1 MQIICF
7 HNPSEDYGFLSNW
20 YLSDF
25 QIDGITFTSME
36 QYMMYKKAVCFKDE
50 NIAKQI
56 LAEKNVSKIKEL
68 GRLVS
73 GYDEHI
79 WNGVRQII
87 IYEGLLA
94 KFSQNESLRRKLLE
108 ETKVG
113 RNINRHY
120 YTLEEVDVEVERP
133 VVRNLLKLMEFRNI
147 SKAFVI
153 DGKFEILDTDED
165 KLHII
170 REAETEKAELIADFK
185 TKRFKILS
193 NGEKIFSN

>member
-50 NIAKQI
+50 NIANQI
-56 LAEKNVSKIKEL
+56 LAEKNVAKIKEL

-73 GYDEHI
+73 DYDEHI

-94 KFSQNESLRRKLLE
+94 KFSQNESLRSKLLE

-113 RNINRHY
+113 RDINRHY
-120 YTLEEVDVEVERP
+120 YTLEEVDAEVERP
-133 VVRNLLKLMEFRNI
+133 VVKNLLKLMEFRNE
-147 SKAFVI
+147 SKAFAL

-193 NGEKIFSN
+193 NGEEIFSN

>member
-36 QYMMYKKAVCFKDE
+36 QYMMYKKAICFKDE
-50 NIAKQI
+50 NIANQI
-56 LAEKNVSKIKEL
+56 LAEKNVAKIKEL

-73 GYDEHI
+73 DYDEHI

-94 KFSQNESLRRKLLE
+94 KFSQNEFLKSRLLD
-108 ETKVG
+108 TKNSILAECAVKDRIWG
-113 RNINRHY
+113 IGLSMTDPKRLMP
-120 YTLEEVDVEVERP
+120 TEWQGQ
-133 VVRNLLKLMEFRNI
+133 NLLGYALMLVRDRLK
-147 SKAFVI
+147 S
-153 DGKFEILDTDED
+153 
-165 KLHII
+165 HI
-170 REAETEKAELIADFK
+170 
-185 TKRFKILS
+185 
-193 NGEKIFSN
+193 

>member
-1 MQIICF
+1 MQIIGF

-50 NIAKQI
+50 NIAKQV
-56 LAEKNVSKIKEL
+56 LAEKNVAKIKEL

-94 KFSQNESLRRKLLE
+94 KFSQNEFLKSRLLD
-108 ETKVG
+108 TKNSILAECAVKDRIWG
-113 RNINRHY
+113 IGLSMTDSKRLIP
-120 YTLEEVDVEVERP
+120 TEWQGQ
-133 VVRNLLKLMEFRNI
+133 NLLGYALMMVRDRLK
-147 SKAFVI
+147 S
-153 DGKFEILDTDED
+153 
-165 KLHII
+165 HI
-170 REAETEKAELIADFK
+170 
-185 TKRFKILS
+185 
-193 NGEKIFSN
+193 

>member
-36 QYMMYKKAVCFKDE
+36 QYMMYKKAICFKDE
-50 NIAKQI
+50 NIANQI
-56 LAEKNVSKIKEL
+56 LAEKNVAKIKEL

-73 GYDEHI
+73 AYDEHI

-94 KFSQNESLRRKLLE
+94 KFSQNEFLKGRLLDTKNSILAECAVKDRIWGIGLSLTDPKRLIPSEWK
-108 ETKVG
+108 G
-113 RNINRHY
+113 Q
-120 YTLEEVDVEVERP
+120 
-133 VVRNLLKLMEFRNI
+133 NLLGYALMMVRDRLK
-147 SKAFVI
+147 S
-153 DGKFEILDTDED
+153 
-165 KLHII
+165 HI
-170 REAETEKAELIADFK
+170 
-185 TKRFKILS
+185 
-193 NGEKIFSN
+193 

>member
-36 QYMMYKKAVCFKDE
+36 QYMMYKKAICFKDE
-50 NIAKQI
+50 NIANQI
-56 LAEKNVSKIKEL
+56 LAEKNVAKIKEL

-73 GYDEHI
+73 DYDEHI

-94 KFSQNESLRRKLLE
+94 KFSQNESLRSKLLD
-108 ETKVG
+108 TK
-113 RNINRHY
+113 Y
-120 YTLEEVDVEVERP
+120 STLVECAVKDRIWGIGLSMTDPKRLIQTEWQGQ
-133 VVRNLLKLMEFRNI
+133 NLLGYALMMVRDRLK
-147 SKAFVI
+147 S
-153 DGKFEILDTDED
+153 
-165 KLHII
+165 HI
-170 REAETEKAELIADFK
+170 
-185 TKRFKILS
+185 
-193 NGEKIFSN
+193 

>member
-1 MQIICF
+1 MQIIGF

-94 KFSQNESLRRKLLE
+94 KFSQNEFLKSRLLDTKKSILAECAVKDRIWGIGLSLTDPKRLIPSEWK
-108 ETKVG
+108 G
-113 RNINRHY
+113 Q
-120 YTLEEVDVEVERP
+120 
-133 VVRNLLKLMEFRNI
+133 NLLGYALMMVRGRLKKG
-147 SKAFVI
+147 SY
-153 DGKFEILDTDED
+153 
-165 KLHII
+165 
-170 REAETEKAELIADFK
+170 
-185 TKRFKILS
+185 KIY
-193 NGEKIFSN
+193 NTNT

>member
-1 MQIICF
+1 MKIIGF

-94 KFSQNESLRRKLLE
+94 KFSQNNSLKSKLLD
-108 ETKVG
+108 TKDC
-113 RNINRHY
+113 
-120 YTLEEVDVEVERP
+120 TLVECAVKDRIWGIGLSLTDPKRLIPSEWKGQ
-133 VVRNLLKLMEFRNI
+133 NLLGYALMMGRGRLKKG
-147 SKAFVI
+147 SY
-153 DGKFEILDTDED
+153 
-165 KLHII
+165 
-170 REAETEKAELIADFK
+170 
-185 TKRFKILS
+185 KIY
-193 NGEKIFSN
+193 NTNT

>member
-1 MQIICF
+1 MQIIGF

-56 LAEKNVSKIKEL
+56 LAEKNVAKIKEL

-94 KFSQNESLRRKLLE
+94 KFSQNEFLKSRLLD
-108 ETKVG
+108 TKNSILAECAVKDRIWG
-113 RNINRHY
+113 IGLSMTDPKRLIPS
-120 YTLEEVDVEVERP
+120 EWKGQ
-133 VVRNLLKLMEFRNI
+133 NLLGYALMMVRGRLKKG
-147 SKAFVI
+147 SY
-153 DGKFEILDTDED
+153 
-165 KLHII
+165 
-170 REAETEKAELIADFK
+170 
-185 TKRFKILS
+185 KIY
-193 NGEKIFSN
+193 NTNT

>member
-36 QYMMYKKAVCFKDE
+36 QYMMYKKAICFKDE
-50 NIAKQI
+50 NIANQI
-56 LAEKNVSKIKEL
+56 LAEKNVAKIKEL

-73 GYDEHI
+73 DYDEHI

-94 KFSQNESLRRKLLE
+94 KFSQNEFLKSRLLD
-108 ETKVG
+108 TK
-113 RNINRHY
+113 NS
-120 YTLEEVDVEVERP
+120 TLVECAVKDRIWGIGLSMTDPKRLMPTEWQGQ
-133 VVRNLLKLMEFRNI
+133 NLLGYALMLVRDRLK
-147 SKAFVI
+147 S
-153 DGKFEILDTDED
+153 
-165 KLHII
+165 HI
-170 REAETEKAELIADFK
+170 
-185 TKRFKILS
+185 
-193 NGEKIFSN
+193 

>member
-36 QYMMYKKAVCFKDE
+36 QYMMYKKAICFKDE

-56 LAEKNVSKIKEL
+56 LTEKNVAKIKEL

-73 GYDEHI
+73 DYDEHI

-94 KFSQNESLRRKLLE
+94 KFSQNEFLKGRLLDTKNSILAECAVKDRIWGIGLSLTDPKRLIPSEWK
-108 ETKVG
+108 G
-113 RNINRHY
+113 Q
-120 YTLEEVDVEVERP
+120 
-133 VVRNLLKLMEFRNI
+133 NLLGYALMMVRDRLK
-147 SKAFVI
+147 S
-153 DGKFEILDTDED
+153 
-165 KLHII
+165 HI
-170 REAETEKAELIADFK
+170 
-185 TKRFKILS
+185 
-193 NGEKIFSN
+193 

>member
-36 QYMMYKKAVCFKDE
+36 QYMMHKKAVCFKDE

-87 IYEGLLA
+87 IYEGLFA
-94 KFSQNESLRRKLLE
+94 KFSQNESLRSKLLD
-108 ETKVG
+108 TK
-113 RNINRHY
+113 Y
-120 YTLEEVDVEVERP
+120 STLVECAVKDRIWGIGLSMTDPKRLIQTEWQGQ
-133 VVRNLLKLMEFRNI
+133 NLLGYALMMVRDRLK
-147 SKAFVI
+147 S
-153 DGKFEILDTDED
+153 
-165 KLHII
+165 HI
-170 REAETEKAELIADFK
+170 
-185 TKRFKILS
+185 
-193 NGEKIFSN
+193 

>member
-1 MQIICF
+1 MQIIGF

-56 LAEKNVSKIKEL
+56 LAEKNVAKIKEL

-94 KFSQNESLRRKLLE
+94 KFSQNEFLKSRLLD
-108 ETKVG
+108 TKNSILAECAVKDRIWG
-113 RNINRHY
+113 IGLSMTDPKRLIPA
-120 YTLEEVDVEVERP
+120 EWQGQ
-133 VVRNLLKLMEFRNI
+133 NLLGYALMLVRDRLK
-147 SKAFVI
+147 S
-153 DGKFEILDTDED
+153 
-165 KLHII
+165 HI
-170 REAETEKAELIADFK
+170 
-185 TKRFKILS
+185 
-193 NGEKIFSN
+193 